1 MKKEKWLI
9 ALAAGVGLAAIIY
22 KLISKDIP
30 DGAVAVQPFDINR
43 YLGKWYEIARMP
55 NRIER
60 NIINLTEDYSRI
72 NDDTFKVITKGYNT
86 IKGEWIEMTGKIKV
100 AGKNGVG
107 MFRVSYLG
115 PFYAAYNV
123 LEIDARYKY
132 ALVSGGGLDYLWIL
146 SRETTIPDGIKH
158 KFLLKAMSIGFA
170 VEQLEW
176 MNPNA

>member
-176 MNPNA
+176 MNPTA